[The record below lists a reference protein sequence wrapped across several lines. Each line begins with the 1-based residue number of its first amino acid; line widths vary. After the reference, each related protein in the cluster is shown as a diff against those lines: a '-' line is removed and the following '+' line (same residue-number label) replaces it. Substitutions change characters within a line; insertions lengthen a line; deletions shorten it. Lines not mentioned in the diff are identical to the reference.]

1 MKYIKSEWIQ
11 IFLLVVIL
19 IAIEL
24 GKEFFQQ
31 RQLTKQ
37 RKFYEQVITRE
48 VEKRVRAEEK
58 LNFTEL
64 YSGLIKKTERE
75 REAVIK

>member
-1 MKYIKSEWIQ
+1 MNYTKSELIK

-24 GKEFFQQ
+24 GKEFIHQ
-31 RQLTKQ
+31 RKLTKQ
-37 RKFYEQVITRE
+37 RKFYEKIITRE

-58 LNFTEL
+58 LNFNE
-64 YSGLIKKTERE
+64 YQKRGYRKK
-75 REAVIK
+75 